1 VKLRPPQG
9 VHVLRRNAV
18 WLSAAAAAA
27 AAAPVTSQQV
37 PATAAIRK
45 LGMDAYKRLFDENR
59 VNVYDN

>member
-1 VKLRPPQG
+1 MKLRPPQG

-18 WLSAAAAAA
+18 WLSAAAAA